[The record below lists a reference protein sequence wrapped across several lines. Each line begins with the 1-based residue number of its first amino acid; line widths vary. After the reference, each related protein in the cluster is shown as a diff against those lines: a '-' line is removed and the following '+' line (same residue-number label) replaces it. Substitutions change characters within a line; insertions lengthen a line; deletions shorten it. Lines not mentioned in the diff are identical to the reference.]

1 MLHERLAEYL
11 AAVETAVK
19 QLADAYIERYEEEI
33 LTPERVNLR
42 LRVRFSTGYLLEV
55 NEALV
60 VTGGAL
66 QALGYRYHCQDG
78 HHALVF
84 RYDNTPHFADLPSFP
99 DHKHLPDR
107 VVAATKPMLA
117 QVIEEA
123 AALARLY
130 SSAN

>member
-1 MLHERLAEYL
+1 MLRDLLVNYL
-11 AAVETAVK
+11 KAIENAVSALTDVHV
-19 QLADAYIERYEEEI
+19 ERYEEEI

-42 LRVRFSTGYLLEV
+42 LRIRFSTGYLLEV
-55 NEALV
+55 NEAVV
-60 VTGGAL
+60 VTDGAL

-107 VVAATKPMLA
+107 VVAAAKPALV

-123 AALARLY
+123 TALAQAASR
-130 SSAN
+130 